1 MQFNIP
7 KCSHPNQPNT
17 PIPTHNFNST
27 PANPTCVK
35 ASISWNP
42 QMLIGQY
49 EQQPFVWPIT
59 LTISLPPG
67 QWLKTNNP
75 TTLTYLTNIQKSIGG
90 QSNVGVGLAT

>member
-1 MQFNIP
+1 
-7 KCSHPNQPNT
+7 
-17 PIPTHNFNST
+17 
-27 PANPTCVK
+27 
-35 ASISWNP
+35 
-42 QMLIGQY
+42 MLIGQY